1 MDIHRTGLR
10 RAWLPALVAATT
22 LAACGGDDGGSVA
35 GVSALAQGQQ
45 EGAAASAADKQSLA
59 SRISPSG
66 VPYASPAS
74 GGRYRPVI
82 ANGQVQPSLS
92 GGTIEENAWVDTSV
106 DSDGDGTRDRIHV
119 RIVRPTETAN
129 GARTPVIVLASP
141 YYAGLAD
148 SPDHNVDV
156 ELDGTP
162 HPAANAQAA
171 AAASTSARIMAA
183 APQVRMLQ
191 QVEAAAAG
199 RSWIEGYFIPRGFTI
214 VYADSLGTAGSDG
227 CPTILTRDESV
238 AMASVIRWLGRDAT
252 AKDANGKTVVANWST
267 GHVGMY
273 GVSYDGTLPK
283 MVASLRTRGLDAIVP
298 VAGLTNMYGYYRS
311 GGLVRAPEGYQGE
324 DVDVYIKALLTNA
337 HPERCTHLID
347 EALQQEDR
355 KTGDYSP
362 FWAARDIPT
371 GFAVA
376 PALVAQGLT
385 DDNVRVDQSTLWYLA
400 MRRQGVPTQLWLH
413 RLKHTDP
420 TRVPAMADAWTAEVN
435 RWFTRYLIGYDNG
448 VEHDPRAVI
457 EQADGTLLKEADWA
471 ARHATPVT
479 YFAGGDGAGTGSLLR
494 LPTGGPL
501 ARFTDDARITALTLA
516 NAPTGENRSRFET
529 APLTAATRLSGAATA
544 RVRLT
549 FTAVANVT
557 ALLVDRAPDGT
568 ATIVTRAWTDPRNRW
583 SEWRS
588 EPVLPGMPYDLK
600 LTFMPR
606 DYKLE
611 AGHRLGLVV
620 LSSDNEATLRP
631 TPGTGLTL
639 DPAGTSVTVPLA
651 SSSAGV

>member
-1 MDIHRTGLR
+1 MQFHFRGSR
-10 RAWLPALVAATT
+10 RAWLPALVAAAT

-35 GVSALAQGQQ
+35 GVSALAQSQGQNQ
-45 EGAAASAADKQSLA
+45 QGDSAASADNA
-59 SRISPSG
+59 SGRVSPSG
-66 VPYASPAS
+66 VPYANPAS

-82 ANGQVQPSLS
+82 SNGQVQPSLS
-92 GGTIEENAWVDTSV
+92 GSTIEENAWVDTPV

-119 RIVRPTETAN
+119 RIVRPSETAN

-148 SPDHNVDV
+148 SPNHDVDV

-162 HPAANAQAA
+162 HPAAAA
-171 AAASTSARIMAA
+171 AAPGGASARVMAA

-191 QVEAAAAG
+191 QLEAAAAG
-199 RSWIEGYFIPRGFTI
+199 RSWIEGYFVQRGFTI

-252 AKDANGKTVVANWST
+252 AKDANGKPVVANWST

-298 VAGLTNMYGYYRS
+298 VAGLSNMYGYYRS

-355 KTGDYSP
+355 KTGNYSP

-371 GFAVA
+371 AHAVA

-385 DDNVRVDQSTLWYLA
+385 DDNVRTDQSTSWYLA

-435 RWFTRYLIGYDNG
+435 RWFTRYLIGVDNG
-448 VEHDPRAVI
+448 VDRDPRAVV

-471 ARHATPVT
+471 ARHATPVA
-479 YFAGGDGAGTGSLLR
+479 YFAGGDGAGTGTLLR
-494 LPTGGPL
+494 MPSGGPL
-501 ARFTDDARITALTLA
+501 ARFTDDASIPALTLA
-516 NAPTGENRSRFET
+516 NATTGEHRGRFET
-529 APLTAATRLSGAATA
+529 AAFTAATRLSGTATA

-549 FTAVANVT
+549 FTGVANVT

-568 ATIVTRAWTDPRNRW
+568 ATIVTRAWTDPRNRLSDW
-583 SEWRS
+583 FS

-611 AGHRLGLVV
+611 AGHKLGLVV

-631 TPGTGLTL
+631 TPGTGVAL
-639 DPAGTSVTVPLA
+639 DPAGTSVTVPLV
-651 SSSAGV
+651 SS

>member
-1 MDIHRTGLR
+1 MQFHFRGSR
-10 RAWLPALVAATT
+10 RAWLPALVAAAT

-35 GVSALAQGQQ
+35 GVSALAQGQGQ
-45 EGAAASAADKQSLA
+45 NQQGDGAASADNA
-59 SRISPSG
+59 SGRVSPSG
-66 VPYASPAS
+66 VPYANPAS

-82 ANGQVQPSLS
+82 SNGQVQPSLS
-92 GGTIEENAWVDTSV
+92 GSTIEENAWVDTPV

-119 RIVRPTETAN
+119 RIVRPSETAN

-148 SPDHNVDV
+148 SPNHDVDV
-156 ELDGTP
+156 ELDGSP
-162 HPAANAQAA
+162 HPAAAA
-171 AAASTSARIMAA
+171 AAPGGASARVMAA

-191 QVEAAAAG
+191 QLEAAAAG
-199 RSWIEGYFIPRGFTI
+199 RSWIEGYFVQRGFTI

-252 AKDANGKTVVANWST
+252 AKDANGKPVVANWST

-298 VAGLTNMYGYYRS
+298 VAGLSNMYGYYRS

-337 HPERCTHLID
+337 HPERCTHLVD

-355 KTGDYSP
+355 KTGNYSP

-371 GFAVA
+371 AYAVA

-385 DDNVRVDQSTLWYLA
+385 DDNVRTDQSTSWYLA

-435 RWFTRYLIGYDNG
+435 RWFTRYLIGVDNG
-448 VEHDPRAVI
+448 VDRDPRAVV

-471 ARHATPVT
+471 ARHATPVA
-479 YFAGGDGAGTGSLLR
+479 YFAGGDGAGTGTLLR
-494 LPTGGPL
+494 MPSGGPL
-501 ARFTDDARITALTLA
+501 ARFTDDASIPALTLA
-516 NAPTGENRSRFET
+516 NATTGEHRGRFET
-529 APLTAATRLSGAATA
+529 APFTAATRLSGTATA

-549 FTAVANVT
+549 FTGVANVT

-568 ATIVTRAWTDPRNRW
+568 ATIVTRAWTDPRNRLSDW
-583 SEWRS
+583 FS

-611 AGHRLGLVV
+611 AGHKLGLVV

-631 TPGTGLTL
+631 TPGTGLAL
-639 DPAGTSVTVPLA
+639 DPAGTSVTVPLV
-651 SSSAGV
+651 SS

>member
-1 MDIHRTGLR
+1 M
-10 RAWLPALVAATT
+10 
-22 LAACGGDDGGSVA
+22 
-35 GVSALAQGQQ
+35 
-45 EGAAASAADKQSLA
+45 
-59 SRISPSG
+59 
-66 VPYASPAS
+66 PYANPAS

-82 ANGQVQPSLS
+82 TNGAVQPSLS
-92 GGTIEENAWVDTSV
+92 GGTIEENA
-106 DSDGDGTRDRIHV
+106 GRHAGRLRRRRHARPHPRAHRAPDRN
-119 RIVRPTETAN
+119 RERRPH
-129 GARTPVIVLASP
+129 ARHRARGS

-162 HPAANAQAA
+162 HPAATAA
-171 AAASTSARIMAA
+171 AAATGASARIMAA

-283 MVASLRTRGLDAIVP
+283 MVASLRTRGPDAIVP

-311 GGLVRAPEGYQGE
+311 GGLERAPEGYQGE

-371 GFAVA
+371 AYAVA

-385 DDNVRVDQSTLWYLA
+385 DDNVRVDQSTLWHLA
-400 MRRQGVPTQLWLH
+400 MRRQGVPTQ
-413 RLKHTDP
+413 RGCI
-420 TRVPAMADAWTAEVN
+420 A
-435 RWFTRYLIGYDNG
+435 
-448 VEHDPRAVI
+448 
-457 EQADGTLLKEADWA
+457 
-471 ARHATPVT
+471 
-479 YFAGGDGAGTGSLLR
+479 
-494 LPTGGPL
+494 
-501 ARFTDDARITALTLA
+501 
-516 NAPTGENRSRFET
+516 
-529 APLTAATRLSGAATA
+529 
-544 RVRLT
+544 
-549 FTAVANVT
+549 
-557 ALLVDRAPDGT
+557 
-568 ATIVTRAWTDPRNRW
+568 
-583 SEWRS
+583 
-588 EPVLPGMPYDLK
+588 
-600 LTFMPR
+600 
-606 DYKLE
+606 
-611 AGHRLGLVV
+611 
-620 LSSDNEATLRP
+620 
-631 TPGTGLTL
+631 
-639 DPAGTSVTVPLA
+639 
-651 SSSAGV
+651 